1 MLILFGLTSLMIFLI
16 AIYLQVVSMGKI
28 DLSFLL
34 SSALSSIIIAA
45 IIFLIVMTQLSLLK
59 ILFDFFYSV

>member
-45 IIFLIVMTQLSLLK
+45 IIFLIVITQLSLLK